1 MTMISCFKGKF
12 RLTSPRGDRVLN
24 GVKGYH
30 HGIDLV
36 GLDDTTVYSIV
47 DGKVRTGADNSAGN
61 YVCVTIEDGRRVYYF
76 HLKSFKVK
84 TGDTVKKGQA
94 VGIMGNT
101 GHSFG
106 AHTHLELRVKGTAY
120 KSLDI
125 SEFTGI
131 PNKVG
136 VYEYKEDG
144 VKQNKYS
151 YDDTVDAMI
160 QDGVTDV
167 KNMANWEKM
176 LDGREKLEAKYVREI
191 FRRYHEKLS
200 R

>member
-1 MTMISCFKGKF
+1 MICCFKGRF
-12 RLTSPRGDRVLN
+12 RLTSPRGERVLN

-36 GLDDTTVYSIV
+36 GLDDTTVYSIA
-47 DGKVRTGADNSAGN
+47 DGVVRTGSDASAGN
-61 YVCVTIEDGRRVYYF
+61 YVCVTIPDGRRIYYF

-84 TGDTVKKGQA
+84 TGDSVTKGQA
-94 VGIMGNT
+94 IGIMGNT

-106 AHTHLELRVKGTAY
+106 AHTHLELRVKGTQY

-125 SEFTGI
+125 NEFTGI
-131 PNKVG
+131 PNKEG
-136 VYEYKEDG
+136 VYEYKEG
-144 VKQNKYS
+144 KSVKQNKYS

-160 QDGVTDV
+160 CDGVTDI

-176 LDGREKLEAKYVREI
+176 LDGRETLEAKYVREI
-191 FRRYHEKLS
+191 FKRYHEKLNPS
-200 R
+200 

>member
-1 MTMISCFKGKF
+1 MISCFKGKF

-36 GLDDTTVYSIV
+36 GLDDTTVYSIA
-47 DGKVRTGADNSAGN
+47 DGKVRTGSDNSAGN

-84 TGDTVKKGQA
+84 TG
-94 VGIMGNT
+94 
-101 GHSFG
+101 HSFG

-125 SEFTGI
+125 SAFTGI

-136 VYEYKEDG
+136 IYEYKEDG
-144 VKQNKYS
+144 GMKQNKYS

-160 QDGVTDV
+160 RDGVTDG
-167 KNMANWEKM
+167 KNMQNWEKM

-191 FRRYHEKLS
+191 FKRYHEKLNNK
-200 R
+200 

>member
-1 MTMISCFKGKF
+1 MICCFKGRF

-36 GLDDTTVYSIV
+36 GLDDTTVYSIA
-47 DGKVRTGADNSAGN
+47 DGTVRTGSDNSAGN
-61 YVCVTIEDGRRVYYF
+61 YVCVTIADGRRIYYF

-84 TGDTVKKGQA
+84 TGDNVKKGQA

-106 AHTHLELRVKGTAY
+106 AHTHLELRVKGTEY

-125 SEFTGI
+125 NEFTGI

-136 VYEYKEDG
+136 VYEYKEG
-144 VKQNKYS
+144 ESVKQNKYS

-160 QDGVTDV
+160 RDGVTDV
-167 KNMANWEKM
+167 KNMQNWEKM

-191 FRRYHEKLS
+191 FKRYHEKLNK
-200 R
+200 